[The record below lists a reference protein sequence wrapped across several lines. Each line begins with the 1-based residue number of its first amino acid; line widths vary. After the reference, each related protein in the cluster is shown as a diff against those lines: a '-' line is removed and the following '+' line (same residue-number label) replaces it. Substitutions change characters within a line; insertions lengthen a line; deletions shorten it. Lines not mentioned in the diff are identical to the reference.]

1 MPNLNIWYIGSSFVE
16 HADLCF
22 TNINFKSE
30 TLAKNL
36 NNVNYALEVID
47 IASHNTEIVN
57 IVFTMN
63 TFSSN
68 FNPDSRA
75 GQLKHSSISRY

>member
-1 MPNLNIWYIGSSFVE
+1 M
-16 HADLCF
+16 HCCF

-36 NNVNYALEVID
+36 NNVNYTLEVID

-63 TFSSN
+63 TFTSDWPVN
-68 FNPDSRA
+68 AN
-75 GQLKHSSISRY
+75 